1 MIPTYLFCSIIN
13 VVGIFEEFSSAHTET
28 DSVPLLTMGKL
39 KTTKFLSVKFE
50 TLNDYF
56 CTDIKTSFF
65 FHRDPNL
72 VPRNSDHSSL
82 PQRMFL
88 IDTLLFIEYK
98 SKVYFLTKEENTW
111 FQAMDKLIL

>member
-39 KTTKFLSVKFE
+39 KTTTQFLSVKFE

-56 CTDIKTSFF
+56 CTDIKTSSFF
-65 FHRDPNL
+65 TEIPILFQETVITHHC
-72 VPRNSDHSSL
+72 HSVCSL
-82 PQRMFL
+82 STPFYLSNISQK
-88 IDTLLFIEYK
+88 FI
-98 SKVYFLTKEENTW
+98 F
-111 FQAMDKLIL
+111 